1 MGAVTVT
8 GLGKAYKQYPTRW
21 SRLAEWVDPRNRA
34 RHQLRWVLRDV
45 NFSVKPGESVGIIGI
60 NGAGKSTLL
69 KMITGTIQPTSGQV
83 QVSGRV
89 AALLELG
96 MGFHPDFTGRQNA
109 VMSGQLLG
117 FSVEQINQVMPQI
130 EAFAEIGDYIDQPV
144 RVYSSGMQVRL
155 AFAVAVAH
163 RPDILIVDEALA
175 VGDVYFQQKCYQR
188 IKEFIDQGTTL
199 LFVTHGMSTVLEVCT
214 RTIYLRDGRLV
225 FDGVPKQAV
234 DLYQADLLIAQ
245 DQGETEPIMPENT
258 GSIGSLVTDAV
269 TCISCQLIDT
279 QERPT
284 QVVISESRVVLRIG
298 YKVHRALADPHVGFK
313 IRNRLG
319 SVIFETNTYCMRQ
332 PLGAALAG
340 SELWV
345 SFQVPIDLAPGDY
358 TVTIGMANEGMGT
371 GQFKE
376 SLSYLHEI
384 EHFTVLPNPDAII
397 WDGMINLH
405 PQVSVR
411 RVNTIAADD
420 DDKTNTSANTSADID
435 SDGEAAPLEPR
446 AAASSSPP

>member
-21 SRLAEWVDPRNRA
+21 SRLLEWIDPRRHV
-34 RHQLRWVLRDV
+34 RHQLRWVLRDID
-45 NFSVKPGESVGIIGI
+45 FAIAAGESVGIIGI

-109 VMSGQLLG
+109 IMSGQLLG
-117 FSVEQINQVMPQI
+117 FSVEDIQRVMPQI

-188 IKEFIDQGTTL
+188 IKSFIEEGTTL

-214 RTIYLRDGRLV
+214 RTLYLRDGRLV

-245 DQGETEPIMPENT
+245 DQGDAEPVMPGDT
-258 GSIGSLVTDAV
+258 GSIGSLVTDSV
-269 TCISCQLIDT
+269 SCLGCQLIDA
-279 QERPT
+279 QDRPT
-284 QVVISESRVVLRIG
+284 QVVISESKVELRIG
-298 YKVHRALADPHVGFK
+298 YRIQRALADPHVGFK

-332 PLGAALAG
+332 PIGAAAAG
-340 SELWV
+340 TELWV
-345 SFQVPIDLAPGDY
+345 SFGMPIDLAPGDY
-358 TVTIGMANEGMGT
+358 TVTIGMANEGSGT

-384 EHFTVLPNPDAII
+384 ESFKVLPNPDAII
-397 WDGMINLH
+397 WDGMINIH
-405 PQVSVR
+405 PTVSARYV
-411 RVNTIAADD
+411 A
-420 DDKTNTSANTSADID
+420 
-435 SDGEAAPLEPR
+435 SDPA
-446 AAASSSPP
+446 